1 MHYHL
6 LYFRKASP
14 KCSTQLDFKTI
25 ENLISNHD
33 KLKAR
38 GFSVIC
44 FKNKKRIDL
53 DEEVKTV
60 IENQFSR
67 DKQNKSIP
75 MALMDKIRKISAK
88 MARNQKDPNPAPI
101 DDLVFEPEELSFR
114 HDPTITTSVNPEA
127 DEVNKEGQEKF
138 NEVQDTIVAAVEE
151 ANKPDEEVVSSDL
164 ENITVVEPEVAV

>member
-6 LYFRKASP
+6 VYYRAASP

-25 ENLISNHD
+25 ESLISNYD

-38 GFSVIC
+38 GFSVVC
-44 FKNKKRIDL
+44 FKNKKVINL

-60 IENQFSR
+60 VENQLLR

-75 MALMDKIRKISAK
+75 MALMDKIRKISSK
-88 MARNQKDPNPAPI
+88 MAKNQKDTKTESS

-114 HDPTITTSVNPEA
+114 HEA
-127 DEVNKEGQEKF
+127 EEVNKSDQ
-138 NEVQDTIVAAVEE
+138 
-151 ANKPDEEVVSSDL
+151 EVVNTDL

>member
-6 LYFRKASP
+6 LYFREASP

-44 FKNKKRIDL
+44 FKNKKRINL

-101 DDLVFEPEELSFR
+101 DDLVFEP
-114 HDPTITTSVNPEA
+114 

-151 ANKPDEEVVSSDL
+151 ANKPDQEVVSSDL
-164 ENITVVEPEVAV
+164 ENITVVEPEVTV

>member
-6 LYFRKASP
+6 LYFREASP
-14 KCSTQLDFKTI
+14 KCFTQLDFKTI

-44 FKNKKRIDL
+44 FKNKKVIDL

-101 DDLVFEPEELSFR
+101 DDLVFEP
-114 HDPTITTSVNPEA
+114 